1 MNCLAILQRLPSL
14 QLQGL
19 RKFTR
24 HKFVAIIA
32 IIIILL
38 LFSQLNAKHDD
49 LEHFTSRLKADWSWP
64 QIAKKR
70 KEILAWKW
78 KQDQERKFNLRL
90 HCQFYWTILASQIQP
105 SAKI

>member
-1 MNCLAILQRLPSL
+1 MTFSFLLKIAKSPAA
-14 QLQGL
+14 GL

-78 KQDQERKFNLRL
+78 KQD
-90 HCQFYWTILASQIQP
+90 
-105 SAKI
+105 